1 MSVQLIVLEADR
13 PMIEEKHHLKITFLL
28 LGTLQSPKEARNMS
42 QCKGNTEGT
51 EMYAHWN
58 TWKLT

>member
-51 EMYAHWN
+51 EMYAH
-58 TWKLT
+58 